1 MDALGQVP
9 RRAGDTVTV
18 DGWQIEVLEVAGHVA
33 GRVAFRRT
41 QQPQDSDSAE

>member
-18 DGWQIEVLEVAGHVA
+18 DGWQIEVLEIAGLVAS
-33 GRVAFRRT
+33 RVAFRRT
-41 QQPQDSDSAE
+41 QKPEPSDPA